1 MSFTKESQKLM
12 SFFLDDFDKYS
23 YQKGKQK
30 EVDVVFKNI
39 FNELIIANKI
49 YKSSC
54 KKNMKREVKE
64 ILSEKDTTDCS
75 YLLNSSYVVPEI
87 KEYIIA
93 KSKKLLIVENKIQG
107 VNVTLKFLLFEN
119 FDNLEKYNAYID
131 DIFIFLNFILG
142 FMKGKNIESLTYCLY
157 LTHFKKKL
165 PDNLINI
172 LGPKNCNTG
181 VTMGCAKNGEILIYR
196 EEEWFKVLIHE
207 TFHSL
212 CLDFNNMHLEKLNG
226 KIRSLIN
233 INSEYNLFE
242 SYTET
247 WACILNSCFNSL
259 KLIEYKSNLKDFLLY
274 LDFCLHFERIFS
286 LFQCV
291 KVLDHM
297 GLKYK
302 NIVNNTSSNNSLKIL
317 FYKENTNVFAYYV
330 VKCILLYYKDNFVLW
345 CFKNNVDNIFNFL
358 KSEENLDSFF
368 HLIESLYSNYDLMN
382 DMKLAYDL
390 LMKTKKGYIKNKRN
404 ILTDTL
410 KMTIVD
416 VKN

>member
-1 MSFTKESQKLM
+1 MSLSKESQKLM
-12 SFFLDDFDKYS
+12 SFFLDDFGKYS
-23 YQKGKQK
+23 YQKSKQK
-30 EVDVVFKNI
+30 EVDIIFKNI
-39 FNELIIANKI
+39 FNELMISNKM
-49 YKSSC
+49 YKTSY
-54 KKNMKREVKE
+54 KKNTKREVKE
-64 ILSEKDTTDCS
+64 ILGEKDIMDCGS
-75 YLLNSSYVVPEI
+75 LLNSGYIIPEI
-87 KEYIIA
+87 RQYIIT
-93 KSKKLLIVENKIQG
+93 KSKELLIVKNKIQG
-107 VNVTLKFLLFEN
+107 VNVTLYFLLFEN
-119 FDNLEKYNAYID
+119 TGNLEKYNAYID

-142 FMKGKNIESLTYCLY
+142 FMKEKRIDSLTYCLY
-157 LTHFKKKL
+157 LTHFKKTL
-165 PDNLINI
+165 PDNLGNI
-172 LGPKNCNTG
+172 LSPQHCNTG
-181 VTMGCAKNGEILIYR
+181 VTMGCVKNGEILIFR

-212 CLDFNNMHLEKLNG
+212 CLDFNNMHLEKFNG
-226 KIRSLIN
+226 KIRNLIN
-233 INSEYNLFE
+233 INSQYNLFE

-247 WACILNSCFNSL
+247 WACILNSCFSSL

-317 FYKENTNVFAYYV
+317 FYKENTNVFAYYI
-330 VKCILLYYKDNFVLW
+330 VKCILLYYKDDFILW
-345 CFKNNVDNIFNFL
+345 CVKNNVDNIFNFL

-368 HLIESLYSNYDLMN
+368 HLIESLHYKYDLMN
-382 DMKLAYDL
+382 DMKIAYNL

-410 KMTIVD
+410 KMTIVN

>member
-23 YQKGKQK
+23 YQKSKQK
-30 EVDVVFKNI
+30 EVDAIFKNI
-39 FNELIIANKI
+39 FNELMIANNI
-49 YKSSC
+49 YKSSY
-54 KKNMKREVKE
+54 KKYTKREVKE
-64 ILSEKDTTDCS
+64 IRNEKDIMDCGS
-75 YLLNSSYVVPEI
+75 LLNSNYVVPEI
-87 KEYIIA
+87 KEYIIT
-93 KSKKLLIVENKIQG
+93 KSKELLIVKNKIQG
-107 VNVTLKFLLFEN
+107 VDITLYFLLFDN
-119 FDNLEKYNAYID
+119 FDNLERYNSYID
-131 DIFIFLNFILG
+131 NIFIFLKFIFQ
-142 FMKGKNIESLTYCLY
+142 FMKGKKIQSLTYCLY
-157 LTHFKKKL
+157 LTPFKKKI
-165 PDNLINI
+165 PKILIDI
-172 LGPKNCNTG
+172 LSPKHCNTG

-212 CLDFNNMHLEKLNG
+212 CLDFNNMHLEKINV
-226 KIRSLIN
+226 KIRNLIH

-247 WACILNSCFNSL
+247 WACILNSCFSSL

-302 NIVNNTSSNNSLKIL
+302 NIVTNTSVNNSLKVL
-317 FYKENTNVFAYYV
+317 FYKEHTNVFAYYV
-330 VKCILLYYKDNFVLW
+330 VKCIFLYYKDDFILW
-345 CFKNNVDNIFNFL
+345 CNKNNVYNIFNFL
-358 KSEENLDSFF
+358 KSDENLDSFF
-368 HLIESLYSNYDLMN
+368 SLIESLYSKYDLMK
-382 DMKLAYDL
+382 DMEIAYTL
-390 LMKTKKGYIKNKRN
+390 LMKTKKGYIKNNKN

-410 KMTIVD
+410 KMTIVN

>member
-23 YQKGKQK
+23 YQKSKQK
-30 EVDVVFKNI
+30 EVDAIFKNI
-39 FNELIIANKI
+39 FNELMIANNI
-49 YKSSC
+49 YKSSY
-54 KKNMKREVKE
+54 KKYTKREVKE
-64 ILSEKDTTDCS
+64 IRNEKDIMDCGS
-75 YLLNSSYVVPEI
+75 LLNSNYVVPEI
-87 KEYIIA
+87 KEYIIT
-93 KSKKLLIVENKIQG
+93 KSKELLIVKNKIQG
-107 VNVTLKFLLFEN
+107 VDITLYFLLFDN
-119 FDNLEKYNAYID
+119 FDNLERYNSYID
-131 DIFIFLNFILG
+131 DIFIFLKFIFQ
-142 FMKGKNIESLTYCLY
+142 FMKGKKIQSLTYCLY
-157 LTHFKKKL
+157 LTPFKKKI
-165 PDNLINI
+165 PKILIDI
-172 LGPKNCNTG
+172 LSPKHCNTG

-212 CLDFNNMHLEKLNG
+212 CLDFNNMHLEKINV
-226 KIRSLIN
+226 KIRNLIH

-247 WACILNSCFNSL
+247 WACILNSCFSSL

-302 NIVNNTSSNNSLKIL
+302 NIVTNTSVNNSLKVL
-317 FYKENTNVFAYYV
+317 FYKEHTNVFAYYV
-330 VKCILLYYKDNFVLW
+330 VKCIFLYYKDDFILW
-345 CFKNNVDNIFNFL
+345 CNKNNVYNIFNFL
-358 KSEENLDSFF
+358 KSDENLDSFF
-368 HLIESLYSNYDLMN
+368 SLIESLYSKYDLMK
-382 DMKLAYDL
+382 DMEIAYTL
-390 LMKTKKGYIKNKRN
+390 LMKTKKGYIKNNKN

-410 KMTIVD
+410 KMTIVN